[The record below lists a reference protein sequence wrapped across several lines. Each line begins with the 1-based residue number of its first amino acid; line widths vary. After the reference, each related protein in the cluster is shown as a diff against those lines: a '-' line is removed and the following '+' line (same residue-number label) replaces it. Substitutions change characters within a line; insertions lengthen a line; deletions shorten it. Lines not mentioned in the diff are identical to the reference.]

1 MHPRSEQTA
10 ESVPL
15 DAPGIE
21 SAPLDVPGHD
31 PAAAEARK
39 AKTVKTLRVLGLMA
53 LYIYASGVLVSHAIY
68 SEDDRTAC
76 HRAGGLLGRIWCPK
90 FVDTEGFRVHFV
102 RALGW
107 PVHVFEPSA
116 APPAPAEYFEKA
128 LAAYKRANVEEPA
141 HLRAAR
147 EREAVSEVQVL
158 LNKLGYEIGDADGVA
173 GNRTRA
179 AISKFQL
186 RDGMQ
191 VSGLVSDELVAR
203 LLNSVRASEA
213 ETAGNR

>member
-1 MHPRSEQTA
+1 
-10 ESVPL
+10 
-15 DAPGIE
+15 
-21 SAPLDVPGHD
+21 
-31 PAAAEARK
+31 
-39 AKTVKTLRVLGLMA
+39 MA
-53 LYIYASGVLVSHAIY
+53 LYIYASGVLVSHAVY

-107 PVHVFEPSA
+107 PVNVFEPSA

-147 EREAVSEVQVL
+147 AREAVNEVQML
-158 LNKLGYEIGDADGVA
+158 LVKLGYEIGNADGVA
-173 GNRTRA
+173 GSRTRA

-191 VSGLVSDELVAR
+191 VSGEVSDELVAR
-203 LLNSVRASEA
+203 LKNSVWASKA
-213 ETAGNR
+213 KGQGS